1 MTVAAFYLIAS
12 IVTFV
17 AYRIDKAAAQAN
29 TRRTPELTLQLLALV
44 GGWPGAL
51 VAQRVLHHKTRKLS
65 FQVVFWICVVLNS
78 AVLAALW
85 RQLR

>member
-1 MTVAAFYLIAS
+1 MTVASLYLIAS

-29 TRRTPELTLQLLALV
+29 TRRTPELTLHLLALV

-51 VAQRVLHHKTRKLS
+51 VAQHLLNHKTRKVP
-65 FQVVFWICVVLNS
+65 FQVVFWMCVALNS
-78 AVLAALW
+78 AVLAASW